1 MGREIGSVRP
11 VWKPKNSP
19 AERRQ
24 RMLTRKCPVP
34 EDWTAGKACLD
45 ARWPRQVTQGRSRR
59 KCGAWPYTEP
69 GLRTVQAKRPQW
81 WRQQRVLRRK
91 SDRTQRGEK
100 NNRRHKLYICI
111 FFPGKTHQKKG
122 RGRGS
127 HVLPTPRAVSVDL
140 HPSSH
145 FSALLC
151 PFFPTI
157 IFPEQFQLDYGIR
170 RQIGSCRLD
179 KKQKDSRHALKI
191 SSARGT

>member
-111 FFPGKTHQKKG
+111 FFPRENSSEEGKG
-122 RGRGS
+122 AW
-127 HVLPTPRAVSVDL
+127 LPCFTN
-140 HPSSH
+140 SSCCLSRSSP
-145 FSALLC
+145 FLAFFCFALSF
-151 PFFPTI
+151 FFP
-157 IFPEQFQLDYGIR
+157 
-170 RQIGSCRLD
+170 RLF
-179 KKQKDSRHALKI
+179 SL
-191 SSARGT
+191 SNFN